1 MQRLQKV
8 YVSSKET
15 NMQRLQKVYVLF
27 VLDSNSYGLNNWLT
41 KLRSQHWIYPKFNAE
56 NCCRARTKMTKRVD
70 KNIIAKIN
78 NSAYSC

>member
-27 VLDSNSYGLNNWLT
+27 VLDSNSYGLNN
-41 KLRSQHWIYPKFNAE
+41 
-56 NCCRARTKMTKRVD
+56 
-70 KNIIAKIN
+70 
-78 NSAYSC
+78 